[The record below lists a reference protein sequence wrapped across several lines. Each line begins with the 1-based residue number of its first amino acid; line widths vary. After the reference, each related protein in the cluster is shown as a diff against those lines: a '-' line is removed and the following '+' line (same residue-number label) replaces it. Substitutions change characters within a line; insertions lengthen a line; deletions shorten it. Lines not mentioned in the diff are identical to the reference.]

1 MKSIEIICYTSKLC
15 NLRCKYC
22 YELPLLADKRRMSL
36 ASIEKMFRN
45 FKGFFDEITE
55 PLSVSFQWHGG
66 EPMLIEP
73 AFYWD
78 VFELQKRVFDGA
90 SYPITNGVQSNFT
103 QLDDERIRLMRDG
116 FDLVGVS
123 LDLFTGL
130 RVNLANVCQEQR
142 ARTNLRRA
150 LEGGVRPGGITVLS
164 KLNMNRIDEVYAFW
178 RDLGFNFRVLPVE
191 PGLYEAGQDFEIRAD
206 EVLHALKRLTDL
218 WLAETPPIVIE
229 PIHTLMRSVLETAH
243 HPDQPRPRYDPVS
256 WQSVVLVDTDGHVY
270 GYNERLDQA
279 FSSGNVFYQPFAE
292 IAAGAPYRR
301 NAERAQQRMDDVCT
315 GCEYFGQHCSG
326 RMVADGGVTALERNA
341 EGGLDCI
348 VTRGLF
354 AHIEQRL
361 REGNVLL
368 ADKMALNPDYVAAQ
382 SSPTRG

>member
-22 YELPLLADKRRMSL
+22 YELPLLGDKRRMSL
-36 ASIEKMFRN
+36 ASIEAMFRS
-45 FKGFFDEITE
+45 FKGFFDAVPE

-73 AFYWD
+73 AFYWEI
-78 VFELQKRVFDGA
+78 FELQRRVFAGA

-103 QLDDERIRLMRDG
+103 QLDDERIRLLRDG

-130 RVNLANVCQEQR
+130 RVNLAGVCQEQR

-150 LEGGVRPGGITVLS
+150 LEAGVRPGGITVLS
-164 KLNMNRIDEVYAFW
+164 KLNMARIDDVYAFW

-218 WLAETPPIVIE
+218 WLTETPPIVIE
-229 PIHTLMRSVLETAH
+229 PAALAV
-243 HPDQPRPRYDPVS
+243 
-256 WQSVVLVDTDGHVY
+256 
-270 GYNERLDQA
+270 
-279 FSSGNVFYQPFAE
+279 
-292 IAAGAPYRR
+292 AAG
-301 NAERAQQRMDDVCT
+301 
-315 GCEYFGQHCSG
+315 
-326 RMVADGGVTALERNA
+326 
-341 EGGLDCI
+341 
-348 VTRGLF
+348 
-354 AHIEQRL
+354 
-361 REGNVLL
+361 
-368 ADKMALNPDYVAAQ
+368 
-382 SSPTRG
+382 